1 MFRLRI
7 FGSFCATL
15 AFGMDSAMELNGPCT
30 QLNKEKAMYA
40 YPTFDPPLSQGDG
53 AFDVVVEVQL
63 INLDDLRAFGK
74 NGIFAS
80 FPVHWHGAR
89 TIGGY
94 FGPQA
99 TGHGD
104 PTKEQVLFSLWDHKG
119 DATTW
124 QPALP
129 RSPEC
134 KRNCNDCSSEES
146 TGTQCKVFI
155 PARSGQTLRLRLRQ
169 TATDV
174 TSTYNGTE
182 WVGDEWEV
190 TIMDVA
196 SGEQWL
202 VGRQLLTGVQGVGLK
217 DIESFNEHIGCTP
230 CGSFDSFEQRAGP
243 WVLKPKG
250 TRLTGVSSHYS
261 CDACTCKDHIVAN
274 VNGTRPRWS
283 FASGPSV
290 GDHADWKADIFSCD
304 DGVHDCDSAPSVV
317 PTAAVV

>member
-1 MFRLRI
+1 
-7 FGSFCATL
+7 
-15 AFGMDSAMELNGPCT
+15 MEPKDPCG

-40 YPTFDPPLSQGDG
+40 YPSFEPPLSQGNG
-53 AFDVVVEVQL
+53 AFDVVVEVKW

-74 NGIFAS
+74 KGIFAS
-80 FPVHWHGAR
+80 FPVHWHGDR

-99 TGHGD
+99 TGDGD
-104 PTKEQVLFSLWDHKG
+104 PSKEQVLFSLWDHKG
-119 DATTW
+119 DDW

-134 KRNCNDCSSEES
+134 RRNCNDCHDKPS
-146 TGTQCKVFI
+146 TGTQCKVLI

-169 TATDV
+169 TATGV
-174 TSTYNGTE
+174 TDTYNGTE
-182 WVGDEWEV
+182 WTGDEWEI

-202 VGRQLLTGVQGVGLK
+202 VGRQLLTGVQGGGIK
-217 DIESFNEHIGCTP
+217 DIQSFNEHIGCTP

-243 WVLKPKG
+243 WVLKPEG

-261 CDACTCKDHIVAN
+261 CANCTCKDHIVAS
-274 VNGTRPRWS
+274 VNGTRPMWS
-283 FASGPSV
+283 FASGPSS
-290 GDHADWKADIFSCD
+290 GDHADWNQQIFSCA
-304 DGVHDCDSAPSVV
+304 DGSHDCTSVPSIV
-317 PTAAVV
+317 PTATLV